1 MKDTYSYIRLLKALS
16 SLTLNVSRNG
26 ASSSTLGNLCQCLTI
41 IVKNFLF
48 IYDLNLPSFSLK
60 PFPFVLSQQTLLKS
74 LSFLTAPLQ
83 ILKGHYQVT
92 SKPSL
97 LQTEQPQLPQPV
109 LAG

>member
-60 PFPFVLSQQTLLKS
+60 PFPFVLSQQTLSEGLCL
-74 LSFLTAPLQ
+74 LSYSPPLD
-83 ILKGHYQVT
+83 
-92 SKPSL
+92 
-97 LQTEQPQLPQPV
+97 TER
-109 LAG
+109 